1 MAGAS
6 VSIQLA
12 VADLDTTEAFYVG
25 ILELDVN
32 RALTARGAPEHLELR
47 SGAWEIIFVEEDAV
61 VQAHP
66 FLGERLE
73 EYPKGVGMT
82 IHVQVQGI
90 EDIFDAVVE
99 EGLDVVYPLE
109 EKPYGVKQFW
119 CFDPDGYL
127 LVVEEPHRQRRNG
140 SVRKSEG
147 A

>member
-12 VADLDTTEAFYVG
+12 VADLDATEAFYVG

-47 SGAWEIIFVEEDAV
+47 SGDWEIIFVEEAAV
-61 VQAHP
+61 VQVHP

-127 LVVEEPHRQRRNG
+127 LVVEEPHRSRRIN
-140 SVRKSEG
+140 SARKNKG

>member
-12 VADLDTTEAFYVG
+12 VADLDATEAFYVG

-47 SGAWEIIFVEEDAV
+47 SGDWEIIFVDESAV

-127 LVVEEPHRQRRNG
+127 LVVEEPHRSRRIN
-140 SVRKSEG
+140 SARKNKG